1 MRNKY
6 VFVAVMLCAILL
18 LSVSFTGL
26 YVKQNAKDAVGSK
39 EQVTIVTSFYP
50 MYVAVSNLVDGI
62 DEIRVRNLSEPQTG
76 CLHDFQ
82 LTPEDMK
89 LLSNAD
95 VFVVNGGGIE
105 NFISDVAKT
114 YPTLQIVQAC
124 EEISLLESEGHVHE
138 GVHDHEDE
146 YQDEDVHESHEYEFE
161 DMHESHEQEEVHYH
175 EEGHEEEHVHEE
187 EGLHEEEH
195 VYEEEHVHEEEEEH
209 DHDVVHEELHEE
221 EDGHDHDHGDENAHA
236 WMSVASYR
244 EQMTHIAERLAD
256 ILPQYRES
264 ITENASLYDDKLA
277 ELQAEQKELCALV
290 KGREVILF
298 HEAYAYVAKDYGLE
312 VAMVMDLDE
321 ERQVSAGEVAEV
333 LEEIKE
339 HGVSL
344 ILAEER
350 YGKEMGD
357 TIQKEVDV
365 DVIYL
370 DTLNRGNYEK
380 DSYLVGMQSNID
392 LLRQV
397 FIK

>member
-1 MRNKY
+1 MKNKY
-6 VFVAVMLCAILL
+6 VFVAGMLCAILL

-26 YVKQNAKDAVGSK
+26 YVKQNAKYAVGSK

-89 LLSNAD
+89 LLSGAD

-114 YPTLQIVQAC
+114 YPKLQIVQAC
-124 EEISLLESEGHVHE
+124 EGISLLGSEG
-138 GVHDHEDE
+138 
-146 YQDEDVHESHEYEFE
+146 
-161 DMHESHEQEEVHYH
+161 
-175 EEGHEEEHVHEE
+175 
-187 EGLHEEEH
+187 
-195 VYEEEHVHEEEEEH
+195 HVHEEEEEH
-209 DHDVVHEELHEE
+209 DHDAVHEELYEE
-221 EDGHDHDHGDENAHA
+221 EDGHGHDHGEENAHA

-244 EQMTHIAERLAD
+244 EQITHITEHLAE

-264 ITENASLYDDKLA
+264 ITENARLYDDKLA

-290 KGREVILF
+290 KGQEVILF

-339 HGVSL
+339 HGVSV

-357 TIQKEVDV
+357 TIQKEADV

>member
-1 MRNKY
+1 MKNKY
-6 VFVAVMLCAILL
+6 VFVAGMLCAILL

-26 YVKQNAKDAVGSK
+26 YVKQSAKDEAGSK

-89 LLSNAD
+89 LLSGAD

-114 YPTLQIVQAC
+114 YPKLQIVQAC
-124 EEISLLESEGHVHE
+124 EGISLLGSEG
-138 GVHDHEDE
+138 
-146 YQDEDVHESHEYEFE
+146 
-161 DMHESHEQEEVHYH
+161 
-175 EEGHEEEHVHEE
+175 
-187 EGLHEEEH
+187 
-195 VYEEEHVHEEEEEH
+195 HVHEEEEEH
-209 DHDVVHEELHEE
+209 DHDAVHEELYEE
-221 EDGHDHDHGDENAHA
+221 EDGHGHDHGEENAHA

-244 EQMTHIAERLAD
+244 EQITHITEHLAE

-264 ITENASLYDDKLA
+264 ITENARLYDDKLA

-290 KGREVILF
+290 KGQEVIIF

-357 TIQKEVDV
+357 TIQKEADV

>member
-1 MRNKY
+1 MKNKY
-6 VFVAVMLCAILL
+6 VFVAGMLCAILL

-26 YVKQNAKDAVGSK
+26 YVKESSNSDIGND
-39 EQVTIVTSFYP
+39 EQLTIVTSFYP

-62 DEIRVRNLSEPQTG
+62 NGIRVRNLSEPQTG

-82 LTPEDMK
+82 LTPEDIK
-89 LLSNAD
+89 LLSGAD

-114 YPTLQIVQAC
+114 YPKLQIVQAC
-124 EEISLLESEGHVHE
+124 EGMSLLGS
-138 GVHDHEDE
+138 
-146 YQDEDVHESHEYEFE
+146 
-161 DMHESHEQEEVHYH
+161 
-175 EEGHEEEHVHEE
+175 
-187 EGLHEEEH
+187 
-195 VYEEEHVHEEEEEH
+195 EEHVHEEEEDH
-209 DHDVVHEELHEE
+209 DHDAIHEELHEE
-221 EDGHDHDHGDENAHA
+221 EDGHDHGEENAHA

-244 EQMTHIAERLAD
+244 EQIAHIAEHLAD
-256 ILPQYRES
+256 NFPQYGES
-264 ITENASLYDDKLA
+264 ITENSKLYDDKLA
-277 ELQAEQKELCALV
+277 ELQAQQEELRGLV
-290 KGREVILF
+290 KGQEVILF
-298 HEAYAYVAKDYGLE
+298 HEAYAYVAQDYGLE

-321 ERQVSAGEVAEV
+321 ERQVSAGEVAQV
-333 LEEIKE
+333 LEEIRE
-339 HGVSL
+339 HGVSM
-344 ILAEER
+344 IFAEER

>member
-1 MRNKY
+1 MKNKY

-26 YVKQNAKDAVGSK
+26 YVKESSNSDIGND
-39 EQVTIVTSFYP
+39 EQLTIVTSFYP
-50 MYVAVSNLVDGI
+50 MYVAVLNLVDGI
-62 DEIRVRNLSEPQTG
+62 NEIRVRNLSEPQTG

-82 LTPEDMK
+82 LTPEDIK
-89 LLSNAD
+89 LLSGAD

-114 YPTLQIVQAC
+114 YPKLQIVQAC
-124 EEISLLESEGHVHE
+124 EGMSLLGSEGHVHE
-138 GVHDHEDE
+138 
-146 YQDEDVHESHEYEFE
+146 
-161 DMHESHEQEEVHYH
+161 
-175 EEGHEEEHVHEE
+175 EEED
-187 EGLHEEEH
+187 
-195 VYEEEHVHEEEEEH
+195 H
-209 DHDVVHEELHEE
+209 DHDAIHEELHEE
-221 EDGHDHDHGDENAHA
+221 EDGHDHGEENAHA

-244 EQMTHIAERLAD
+244 EQITHITEHLAE
-256 ILPQYRES
+256 ILPQYGES
-264 ITENASLYDDKLA
+264 ITENSKLYDDKLA
-277 ELQAEQKELCALV
+277 ELQAEQKELRALV

-298 HEAYAYVAKDYGLE
+298 HEAYAYVAKDYGLD

-357 TIQKEVDV
+357 TIQKEADV

>member
-1 MRNKY
+1 MKNKY
-6 VFVAVMLCAILL
+6 VFVAGMLCAILL

-26 YVKQNAKDAVGSK
+26 YVKQNAKYAVGSK

-89 LLSNAD
+89 LLFGAD

-114 YPTLQIVQAC
+114 YPKLQIVQAC
-124 EEISLLESEGHVHE
+124 EGISLLGSEG
-138 GVHDHEDE
+138 
-146 YQDEDVHESHEYEFE
+146 
-161 DMHESHEQEEVHYH
+161 
-175 EEGHEEEHVHEE
+175 
-187 EGLHEEEH
+187 
-195 VYEEEHVHEEEEEH
+195 HVHEEEEEH
-209 DHDVVHEELHEE
+209 DHDAVHEELYEE
-221 EDGHDHDHGDENAHA
+221 EDGHGHDHGEENAHA

-244 EQMTHIAERLAD
+244 EQITHITEHLAE

-264 ITENASLYDDKLA
+264 ITENARLYDDKLA

-290 KGREVILF
+290 KGQEVIIF

-357 TIQKEVDV
+357 TIQKEADV
-365 DVIYL
+365 DVVYL

>member
-6 VFVAVMLCAILL
+6 VFVAGMLCAILL

-26 YVKQNAKDAVGSK
+26 YVKQSAKDEVGSK

-50 MYVAVSNLVDGI
+50 MYIAVSNLIEGVDA
-62 DEIRVRNLSEPQTG
+62 IRVRNLSEPQTG

-89 LLSNAD
+89 LLSGAD

-114 YPTLQIVQAC
+114 YPKLQIVQAC
-124 EEISLLESEGHVHE
+124 EGISLLGSEGH
-138 GVHDHEDE
+138 DHEE
-146 YQDEDVHESHEYEFE
+146 AHN
-161 DMHESHEQEEVHYH
+161 H
-175 EEGHEEEHVHEE
+175 EEAH
-187 EGLHEEEH
+187 L
-195 VYEEEHVHEEEEEH
+195 YEEEHVHEEHVHEEEH
-209 DHDVVHEELHEE
+209 LHEE
-221 EDGHDHDHGDENAHA
+221 EEHGHDHGEENAHA

-244 EQMTHIAERLAD
+244 EQITHITGYLAD
-256 ILPQYRES
+256 IFPQYGES
-264 ITENASLYDDKLA
+264 ITENSKLYDDKLA
-277 ELQAEQKELCALV
+277 ELQAEQQELRALV
-290 KGREVILF
+290 KGQEVILF
-298 HEAYAYVAKDYGLE
+298 HEAYAYVAKDYGLD

>member
-1 MRNKY
+1 MKNKY
-6 VFVAVMLCAILL
+6 VFVAGMLCAILL

-26 YVKQNAKDAVGSK
+26 YVKQSVKDEAGSK
-39 EQVTIVTSFYP
+39 EQITIVTSFYP
-50 MYVAVSNLVDGI
+50 MYVAVLNLVDGI

-89 LLSNAD
+89 LLSGAD

-114 YPTLQIVQAC
+114 YPKLQIVQAC
-124 EEISLLESEGHVHE
+124 EGISLLGSEGHEHE
-138 GVHDHEDE
+138 EAHDHEKA
-146 YQDEDVHESHEYEFE
+146 H
-161 DMHESHEQEEVHYH
+161 
-175 EEGHEEEHVHEE
+175 
-187 EGLHEEEH
+187 L
-195 VYEEEHVHEEEEEH
+195 YEEEHVHEEEHVNEEEHVHEEEYLHEEEH
-209 DHDVVHEELHEE
+209 DHEAVHEELHEE
-221 EDGHDHDHGDENAHA
+221 EEHGHDHGEENAHA
-236 WMSVASYR
+236 WMSVPSYR
-244 EQMTHIAERLAD
+244 EQITHITEHLAE
-256 ILPQYRES
+256 ILPRYGES
-264 ITENASLYDDKLA
+264 ITENSKLYDDKLA

-290 KGREVILF
+290 KGQEVILF
-298 HEAYAYVAKDYGLE
+298 HEAYAYVAKDYGLD

-365 DVIYL
+365 DVVYL

-380 DSYLVGMQSNID
+380 DSYLVGMKSNID
-392 LLRQV
+392 LLRQI

>member
-1 MRNKY
+1 MKNKY
-6 VFVAVMLCAILL
+6 VFVAGMLCAILL

-26 YVKQNAKDAVGSK
+26 YVKQSAKDEAGSK
-39 EQVTIVTSFYP
+39 EQITIVTSFYP
-50 MYVAVSNLVDGI
+50 MYVAVLNLVDGI

-89 LLSNAD
+89 LLSGAD

-124 EEISLLESEGHVHE
+124 EGISLLGSEG
-138 GVHDHEDE
+138 
-146 YQDEDVHESHEYEFE
+146 
-161 DMHESHEQEEVHYH
+161 
-175 EEGHEEEHVHEE
+175 
-187 EGLHEEEH
+187 
-195 VYEEEHVHEEEEEH
+195 HVHEEEEEH
-209 DHDVVHEELHEE
+209 DHDAVHEELYEE
-221 EDGHDHDHGDENAHA
+221 EDGHGHDHGEENAHA

-244 EQMTHIAERLAD
+244 EQITHITEHLAE

-264 ITENASLYDDKLA
+264 ITENARLYDDKLA

-290 KGREVILF
+290 KGQEVILF

-333 LEEIKE
+333 LEEINE
-339 HGVSL
+339 HGVSM

-350 YGKEMGD
+350 YGKEMGE
-357 TIQKEVDV
+357 TIQKEANV

>member
-1 MRNKY
+1 M
-6 VFVAVMLCAILL
+6 
-18 LSVSFTGL
+18 
-26 YVKQNAKDAVGSK
+26 GSK
-39 EQVTIVTSFYP
+39 EQVTLVTSFYP

-89 LLSNAD
+89 LLSGAD

-114 YPTLQIVQAC
+114 YPKLQIVQAC
-124 EEISLLESEGHVHE
+124 EGISLLGSEGHGYE
-138 GVHDHEDE
+138 EAHDHEKAHLYE
-146 YQDEDVHESHEYEFE
+146 EEHVHEE
-161 DMHESHEQEEVHYH
+161 DL
-175 EEGHEEEHVHEE
+175 HEEEHVHEE
-187 EGLHEEEH
+187 DL
-195 VYEEEHVHEEEEEH
+195 HEEEEEH
-209 DHDVVHEELHEE
+209 DHDAVHEEFHEE
-221 EDGHDHDHGDENAHA
+221 EDGHGHDHGEENAHA

-244 EQMTHIAERLAD
+244 EQITHITEHLAE

-264 ITENASLYDDKLA
+264 ITENARLYDDKLA

-290 KGREVILF
+290 KGQEVILF

-357 TIQKEVDV
+357 TIQKEADV

>member
-1 MRNKY
+1 MKNKY
-6 VFVAVMLCAILL
+6 VFVAGMLCAILL

-26 YVKQNAKDAVGSK
+26 YVKQNAKYAVGSK

-89 LLSNAD
+89 LLSGAD

-105 NFISDVAKT
+105 NFISDAAKT
-114 YPTLQIVQAC
+114 YPKLQIVQAC
-124 EEISLLESEGHVHE
+124 EGISLLGSEG
-138 GVHDHEDE
+138 
-146 YQDEDVHESHEYEFE
+146 
-161 DMHESHEQEEVHYH
+161 
-175 EEGHEEEHVHEE
+175 
-187 EGLHEEEH
+187 
-195 VYEEEHVHEEEEEH
+195 HVHEEEEEH
-209 DHDVVHEELHEE
+209 DHDAVHEELYEE
-221 EDGHDHDHGDENAHA
+221 EDGHGHDHGEENAHA

-244 EQMTHIAERLAD
+244 EQITHITEHLAE
-256 ILPQYRES
+256 ILPRYGES
-264 ITENASLYDDKLA
+264 ITENSKLYDDKLA

-290 KGREVILF
+290 KGQEVILF

-333 LEEIKE
+333 LEEINE
-339 HGVSL
+339 HGVSM

-350 YGKEMGD
+350 YGKEMGE
-357 TIQKEVDV
+357 TIQKEANV

>member
-1 MRNKY
+1 MKNKY
-6 VFVAVMLCAILL
+6 VFVAGMLCAILL

-26 YVKQNAKDAVGSK
+26 YVKQNAKYAVGSK

-89 LLSNAD
+89 LLSGAD

-114 YPTLQIVQAC
+114 YPKLQIVQAC
-124 EEISLLESEGHVHE
+124 EGISLLGSEG
-138 GVHDHEDE
+138 
-146 YQDEDVHESHEYEFE
+146 
-161 DMHESHEQEEVHYH
+161 
-175 EEGHEEEHVHEE
+175 
-187 EGLHEEEH
+187 
-195 VYEEEHVHEEEEEH
+195 HVHEEEEEH
-209 DHDVVHEELHEE
+209 DHDAVHEELHEE
-221 EDGHDHDHGDENAHA
+221 EDGHGHDHGEENAHA

-244 EQMTHIAERLAD
+244 EQITHITEHLAE

-264 ITENASLYDDKLA
+264 ITENARLYDDKLA

-290 KGREVILF
+290 KGQEVIIF

-357 TIQKEVDV
+357 TIQKEADV

-392 LLRQV
+392 LLKQV
-397 FIK
+397 FTK

>member
-1 MRNKY
+1 MKNKY
-6 VFVAVMLCAILL
+6 VFVAGMLCAILL

-26 YVKQNAKDAVGSK
+26 YVKQSAKDEAGSK
-39 EQVTIVTSFYP
+39 EQITIVTSFYP
-50 MYVAVSNLVDGI
+50 MYVAVLNLVDGI

-89 LLSNAD
+89 LLSGAD

-114 YPTLQIVQAC
+114 YPKLQIVQAC
-124 EEISLLESEGHVHE
+124 EGISLLGSEG
-138 GVHDHEDE
+138 
-146 YQDEDVHESHEYEFE
+146 
-161 DMHESHEQEEVHYH
+161 
-175 EEGHEEEHVHEE
+175 
-187 EGLHEEEH
+187 
-195 VYEEEHVHEEEEEH
+195 HVHEEEEEH
-209 DHDVVHEELHEE
+209 DHDAVHEELYEE
-221 EDGHDHDHGDENAHA
+221 EDGHGHDHGEENAHA

-244 EQMTHIAERLAD
+244 EQITHITEHLAE
-256 ILPQYRES
+256 ILPRYGEF
-264 ITENASLYDDKLA
+264 ITENSKLYDDKLA
-277 ELQAEQKELCALV
+277 ELQAEQQELRALV
-290 KGREVILF
+290 KGQEVILF
-298 HEAYAYVAKDYGLE
+298 HEAYAYVAKDYGLD

-357 TIQKEVDV
+357 TIQKEADV
-365 DVIYL
+365 DVVYL

-380 DSYLVGMQSNID
+380 DSYLVGMKSNID
-392 LLRQV
+392 LLRQI

>member
-1 MRNKY
+1 MKNKY
-6 VFVAVMLCAILL
+6 VFVAGMRCAIML

-26 YVKQNAKDAVGSK
+26 YVKQNAKDEAGSK
-39 EQVTIVTSFYP
+39 EKVTIVTSFYP

-89 LLSNAD
+89 LLSGAD

-114 YPTLQIVQAC
+114 YPKLQIVQAC
-124 EEISLLESEGHVHE
+124 EGISLLGSEG
-138 GVHDHEDE
+138 
-146 YQDEDVHESHEYEFE
+146 
-161 DMHESHEQEEVHYH
+161 
-175 EEGHEEEHVHEE
+175 
-187 EGLHEEEH
+187 
-195 VYEEEHVHEEEEEH
+195 HVHEEEEEH
-209 DHDVVHEELHEE
+209 DHEAVHEELHEE
-221 EDGHDHDHGDENAHA
+221 EDGHDHGEENAHA

-244 EQMTHIAERLAD
+244 EQITHITEHLAE
-256 ILPQYRES
+256 ILPQYGES
-264 ITENASLYDDKLA
+264 ITENSKLYDDKLA

-290 KGREVILF
+290 KGQEVILF
-298 HEAYAYVAKDYGLE
+298 HEAYAYVAKDYGLD

-380 DSYLVGMQSNID
+380 DSYLVGMKSNID
-392 LLRQV
+392 LLRQI

>member
-1 MRNKY
+1 MKNKY
-6 VFVAVMLCAILL
+6 VFVAGMLCAILL

-26 YVKQNAKDAVGSK
+26 YVKQNAKYAVGSK

-89 LLSNAD
+89 LLSGAD

-114 YPTLQIVQAC
+114 YPTLEIVQAC
-124 EEISLLESEGHVHE
+124 EGISLLGSEG
-138 GVHDHEDE
+138 
-146 YQDEDVHESHEYEFE
+146 
-161 DMHESHEQEEVHYH
+161 
-175 EEGHEEEHVHEE
+175 
-187 EGLHEEEH
+187 
-195 VYEEEHVHEEEEEH
+195 HVHEEEEEH
-209 DHDVVHEELHEE
+209 DHDAVHEELYEE
-221 EDGHDHDHGDENAHA
+221 EDGHGHDHGEENAHA

-244 EQMTHIAERLAD
+244 EQITHITEHLAE

-264 ITENASLYDDKLA
+264 ITENARLYDDKLA

-290 KGREVILF
+290 KGQEVIIF

-357 TIQKEVDV
+357 TIQKEADV

>member
-1 MRNKY
+1 MKNKY
-6 VFVAVMLCAILL
+6 VFVAGMLCAILL

-26 YVKQNAKDAVGSK
+26 YVKQNAKYAVGSK

-89 LLSNAD
+89 LLSGAD
-95 VFVVNGGGIE
+95 VFVGNGGGIE

-114 YPTLQIVQAC
+114 YPKLQIVQAC
-124 EEISLLESEGHVHE
+124 EGISLLGSEG
-138 GVHDHEDE
+138 
-146 YQDEDVHESHEYEFE
+146 
-161 DMHESHEQEEVHYH
+161 
-175 EEGHEEEHVHEE
+175 
-187 EGLHEEEH
+187 
-195 VYEEEHVHEEEEEH
+195 HVHEEEEEH
-209 DHDVVHEELHEE
+209 DHDAVHEELYEE
-221 EDGHDHDHGDENAHA
+221 EDGHGHDHGEENAHA

-244 EQMTHIAERLAD
+244 EQITHITEHLAE

-264 ITENASLYDDKLA
+264 ITENARLYDDKLA

-290 KGREVILF
+290 KGQEVIIF

-357 TIQKEVDV
+357 TIQKEADV

>member
-1 MRNKY
+1 MKNKY
-6 VFVAVMLCAILL
+6 VFVAGMLCAILL

-26 YVKQNAKDAVGSK
+26 YVKQNAKYAVGSK

-89 LLSNAD
+89 LLSGAD

-114 YPTLQIVQAC
+114 YPKLQIVQAC
-124 EEISLLESEGHVHE
+124 EGISLLGSEG
-138 GVHDHEDE
+138 
-146 YQDEDVHESHEYEFE
+146 
-161 DMHESHEQEEVHYH
+161 
-175 EEGHEEEHVHEE
+175 
-187 EGLHEEEH
+187 
-195 VYEEEHVHEEEEEH
+195 HVHEEEEEH
-209 DHDVVHEELHEE
+209 DHDAVHEELYEE
-221 EDGHDHDHGDENAHA
+221 EDGHGHDHGEENAHA

-244 EQMTHIAERLAD
+244 EQITHITEHLAE

-264 ITENASLYDDKLA
+264 ITENARLYDDKLA

-290 KGREVILF
+290 KGQEVIIF

-357 TIQKEVDV
+357 TIQKEADV
-365 DVIYL
+365 DVVYL

>member
-1 MRNKY
+1 MKNKY
-6 VFVAVMLCAILL
+6 VFVAGMLCAILL

-26 YVKQNAKDAVGSK
+26 YVKQNAKYAVGSK

-89 LLSNAD
+89 LLSGAD

-114 YPTLQIVQAC
+114 YPKLQIVQAC
-124 EEISLLESEGHVHE
+124 EGISLLGSEG
-138 GVHDHEDE
+138 
-146 YQDEDVHESHEYEFE
+146 
-161 DMHESHEQEEVHYH
+161 
-175 EEGHEEEHVHEE
+175 
-187 EGLHEEEH
+187 
-195 VYEEEHVHEEEEEH
+195 HVHEEEEEH
-209 DHDVVHEELHEE
+209 DHDAVHEELHEE
-221 EDGHDHDHGDENAHA
+221 EDGHGHDHGEENAHA

-244 EQMTHIAERLAD
+244 EQITHITEHLAE

-264 ITENASLYDDKLA
+264 ITENARLYDDKLA

-290 KGREVILF
+290 KGQEVIIF

-357 TIQKEVDV
+357 TIQKEADV

>member
-1 MRNKY
+1 MKNKY
-6 VFVAVMLCAILL
+6 VFVAGMLCAILL

-26 YVKQNAKDAVGSK
+26 YVKQNAKYAVGSK

-89 LLSNAD
+89 LLSGAD

-114 YPTLQIVQAC
+114 YPKLQIVQAC
-124 EEISLLESEGHVHE
+124 EGISLMGSEG
-138 GVHDHEDE
+138 
-146 YQDEDVHESHEYEFE
+146 
-161 DMHESHEQEEVHYH
+161 
-175 EEGHEEEHVHEE
+175 
-187 EGLHEEEH
+187 
-195 VYEEEHVHEEEEEH
+195 HVHEEEEEH
-209 DHDVVHEELHEE
+209 DHDAVHEELYEE
-221 EDGHDHDHGDENAHA
+221 EDGHGHDHGEENAHA

-244 EQMTHIAERLAD
+244 EQITHITEHLAE

-264 ITENASLYDDKLA
+264 ITENARLYDDKLA

-290 KGREVILF
+290 KGQEVIIF

-357 TIQKEVDV
+357 TIQKEADV

>member
-1 MRNKY
+1 MKNKY
-6 VFVAVMLCAILL
+6 VFVAGMLCAILL

-26 YVKQNAKDAVGSK
+26 YVKQNAKYAVGSK
-39 EQVTIVTSFYP
+39 EQVTLVTSFYP

-89 LLSNAD
+89 LLSGAD

-114 YPTLQIVQAC
+114 YPKLQIVQAC
-124 EEISLLESEGHVHE
+124 EGISLLGSEG
-138 GVHDHEDE
+138 
-146 YQDEDVHESHEYEFE
+146 
-161 DMHESHEQEEVHYH
+161 
-175 EEGHEEEHVHEE
+175 
-187 EGLHEEEH
+187 
-195 VYEEEHVHEEEEEH
+195 HVHEEEEEH
-209 DHDVVHEELHEE
+209 DHDAVHEELYEE
-221 EDGHDHDHGDENAHA
+221 EDGHGHDHGEENAHA

-244 EQMTHIAERLAD
+244 EQITHITEHLAE

-264 ITENASLYDDKLA
+264 ITENARLYDDKLA

-290 KGREVILF
+290 KGQEVIIF

-357 TIQKEVDV
+357 TIQKEADV

>member
-1 MRNKY
+1 MKNKY
-6 VFVAVMLCAILL
+6 VFVAGMLCAILL

-26 YVKQNAKDAVGSK
+26 YVKQNAKYAVGSK

-50 MYVAVSNLVDGI
+50 MYVSVSNLVDGI

-89 LLSNAD
+89 LLSGAD

-114 YPTLQIVQAC
+114 YPKLQIVQAC
-124 EEISLLESEGHVHE
+124 EGISLLGSEG
-138 GVHDHEDE
+138 
-146 YQDEDVHESHEYEFE
+146 
-161 DMHESHEQEEVHYH
+161 
-175 EEGHEEEHVHEE
+175 
-187 EGLHEEEH
+187 
-195 VYEEEHVHEEEEEH
+195 HVHEEEEEH
-209 DHDVVHEELHEE
+209 DHDAVHEELYEE
-221 EDGHDHDHGDENAHA
+221 EDGHGHDHGEENAHA

-244 EQMTHIAERLAD
+244 EQITHITEHLAE

-264 ITENASLYDDKLA
+264 ITENARLYDDKLA

-290 KGREVILF
+290 KGQEVIIF

-357 TIQKEVDV
+357 TIQKEADV

>member
-1 MRNKY
+1 MKNKY
-6 VFVAVMLCAILL
+6 VFVAGMLCAILL

-26 YVKQNAKDAVGSK
+26 YVKQNAKYAVGSK

-89 LLSNAD
+89 LLSGAD

-114 YPTLQIVQAC
+114 YPKLQIVQAC
-124 EEISLLESEGHVHE
+124 EGISLLGSEGHVHE
-138 GVHDHEDE
+138 A
-146 YQDEDVHESHEYEFE
+146 
-161 DMHESHEQEEVHYH
+161 
-175 EEGHEEEHVHEE
+175 
-187 EGLHEEEH
+187 
-195 VYEEEHVHEEEEEH
+195 EEEH
-209 DHDVVHEELHEE
+209 DHDAVHEELHEDK
-221 EDGHDHDHGDENAHA
+221 DGHDHGEENAHA

-244 EQMTHIAERLAD
+244 EQITHITEHLAE

-264 ITENASLYDDKLA
+264 ITENARLYDDKLA

-290 KGREVILF
+290 KGQEVILF

-365 DVIYL
+365 DVVYL
-370 DTLNRGNYEK
+370 DTLNRGSYEK

>member
-1 MRNKY
+1 MKNKY
-6 VFVAVMLCAILL
+6 VFVAGMLCAILL

-26 YVKQNAKDAVGSK
+26 YVKQNAKYAVGSK
-39 EQVTIVTSFYP
+39 EQVTLVTSFYP

-62 DEIRVRNLSEPQTG
+62 DEIRVRNLGEPQTG

-89 LLSNAD
+89 LLSGAD

-114 YPTLQIVQAC
+114 YPKLQIVQAC
-124 EEISLLESEGHVHE
+124 EGISLLGSEG
-138 GVHDHEDE
+138 
-146 YQDEDVHESHEYEFE
+146 
-161 DMHESHEQEEVHYH
+161 
-175 EEGHEEEHVHEE
+175 
-187 EGLHEEEH
+187 
-195 VYEEEHVHEEEEEH
+195 HVHEEEEEH
-209 DHDVVHEELHEE
+209 DHDAVHEELYEE
-221 EDGHDHDHGDENAHA
+221 EDGHGHDHGEENAHA

-244 EQMTHIAERLAD
+244 EQITHITEHLAE

-264 ITENASLYDDKLA
+264 ITENARLYDDKLA

-290 KGREVILF
+290 KGQEVIIF

-357 TIQKEVDV
+357 TIQKEADV

>member
-1 MRNKY
+1 MKNKY
-6 VFVAVMLCAILL
+6 VFVAGMLCAILL

-26 YVKQNAKDAVGSK
+26 YVKQSAKDEVGSK

-50 MYVAVSNLVDGI
+50 MYIAVSNLIEGVDA
-62 DEIRVRNLSEPQTG
+62 IRVRNLSEPQTG

-89 LLSNAD
+89 LLSGAD

-105 NFISDVAKT
+105 NFISDVAT
-114 YPTLQIVQAC
+114 AYPKLQIVQAC
-124 EEISLLESEGHVHE
+124 EGMSLLGSEG
-138 GVHDHEDE
+138 
-146 YQDEDVHESHEYEFE
+146 
-161 DMHESHEQEEVHYH
+161 
-175 EEGHEEEHVHEE
+175 
-187 EGLHEEEH
+187 
-195 VYEEEHVHEEEEEH
+195 HVHEEEEEH
-209 DHDVVHEELHEE
+209 DHDAVHEELHEE
-221 EDGHDHDHGDENAHA
+221 EDGHDHGEENAHA

-244 EQMTHIAERLAD
+244 EQITHITEHLAE
-256 ILPQYRES
+256 ILPQYGES
-264 ITENASLYDDKLA
+264 ITENSKLYDDKLA
-277 ELQAEQKELCALV
+277 ELQAEQKELRALV

-298 HEAYAYVAKDYGLE
+298 HEAYAYVAKDYGLD

-357 TIQKEVDV
+357 TIQKEADV

>member
-1 MRNKY
+1 MKNKY
-6 VFVAVMLCAILL
+6 VFVAGMLCAILL

-26 YVKQNAKDAVGSK
+26 YVKQNAKYAVGSK

-89 LLSNAD
+89 LLSGAD

-114 YPTLQIVQAC
+114 YPKLQIVQAC
-124 EEISLLESEGHVHE
+124 EGISLMGSEG
-138 GVHDHEDE
+138 
-146 YQDEDVHESHEYEFE
+146 
-161 DMHESHEQEEVHYH
+161 
-175 EEGHEEEHVHEE
+175 
-187 EGLHEEEH
+187 
-195 VYEEEHVHEEEEEH
+195 HVHEEEEEH
-209 DHDVVHEELHEE
+209 DHDAVHEELYEE
-221 EDGHDHDHGDENAHA
+221 EDGHGHDHGEENAHA

-244 EQMTHIAERLAD
+244 EQITHITEHLAEL
-256 ILPQYRES
+256 LPQYAS
-264 ITENASLYDDKLA
+264 LITENSKLYDDKLA
-277 ELQAEQKELCALV
+277 ELQTEQQELRSLV
-290 KGREVILF
+290 EGKEVILF

-344 ILAEER
+344 ILAEEL
-350 YGKEMGD
+350 YGKEMGE
-357 TIQKEVDV
+357 TIQKEADV

-380 DSYLVGMQSNID
+380 DSYLVGMQLNID
-392 LLRQV
+392 LLKQV
-397 FIK
+397 FTK

>member
-1 MRNKY
+1 MKNKY
-6 VFVAVMLCAILL
+6 VFVAGMLCAILL

-26 YVKQNAKDAVGSK
+26 YVKQNAKYAVGSK

-89 LLSNAD
+89 LLSGAD

-114 YPTLQIVQAC
+114 YPKLQIVQAC
-124 EEISLLESEGHVHE
+124 EGISLLGSEG
-138 GVHDHEDE
+138 
-146 YQDEDVHESHEYEFE
+146 
-161 DMHESHEQEEVHYH
+161 
-175 EEGHEEEHVHEE
+175 
-187 EGLHEEEH
+187 
-195 VYEEEHVHEEEEEH
+195 HVHEEEEER
-209 DHDVVHEELHEE
+209 DHDAVHEELYEE
-221 EDGHDHDHGDENAHA
+221 EDGHGHDHGEENAHA

-244 EQMTHIAERLAD
+244 EQITHITEHLAE

-264 ITENASLYDDKLA
+264 ITENARLYDDKLA

-290 KGREVILF
+290 KGQEVIIF

-357 TIQKEVDV
+357 TIQKEADV

>member
-1 MRNKY
+1 MKNKY
-6 VFVAVMLCAILL
+6 VFVAGMLCAILL

-26 YVKQNAKDAVGSK
+26 YVKQNAKYAVGSK

-89 LLSNAD
+89 LLSGAD

-114 YPTLQIVQAC
+114 YPKLQIVQAC
-124 EEISLLESEGHVHE
+124 EGISLLGSEG
-138 GVHDHEDE
+138 
-146 YQDEDVHESHEYEFE
+146 
-161 DMHESHEQEEVHYH
+161 
-175 EEGHEEEHVHEE
+175 
-187 EGLHEEEH
+187 
-195 VYEEEHVHEEEEEH
+195 HVHEEEEEH
-209 DHDVVHEELHEE
+209 DHDAVHEELYEE
-221 EDGHDHDHGDENAHA
+221 EDGHGHDHGEENAHA

-244 EQMTHIAERLAD
+244 EQITHITEHLAE

-264 ITENASLYDDKLA
+264 ITENARLYDDKLA

-290 KGREVILF
+290 KGQEVIIF

-357 TIQKEVDV
+357 TIQKEADV

>member
-1 MRNKY
+1 MKNKY
-6 VFVAVMLCAILL
+6 VFVAGMLCAILL

-26 YVKQNAKDAVGSK
+26 YVKQNAKYAVGSK

-89 LLSNAD
+89 LLSGAD

-114 YPTLQIVQAC
+114 YPKLQIVQAC
-124 EEISLLESEGHVHE
+124 EGISLLGSEG
-138 GVHDHEDE
+138 
-146 YQDEDVHESHEYEFE
+146 
-161 DMHESHEQEEVHYH
+161 
-175 EEGHEEEHVHEE
+175 
-187 EGLHEEEH
+187 
-195 VYEEEHVHEEEEEH
+195 HVHEEEEEH
-209 DHDVVHEELHEE
+209 DHDAVHEELYEE
-221 EDGHDHDHGDENAHA
+221 EDGHGHDHGEENAHA

-244 EQMTHIAERLAD
+244 EQITHITEHLAE

-264 ITENASLYDDKLA
+264 ITENARLYDDKLA

-290 KGREVILF
+290 KGQEVIIF

-333 LEEIKE
+333 LEEYTI
-339 HGVSL
+339 VSAAMDFSQYTQQFNL
-344 ILAEER
+344 YSL
-350 YGKEMGD
+350 
-357 TIQKEVDV
+357 Q
-365 DVIYL
+365 
-370 DTLNRGNYEK
+370 
-380 DSYLVGMQSNID
+380 
-392 LLRQV
+392 
-397 FIK
+397 

>member
-1 MRNKY
+1 MKNKY
-6 VFVAVMLCAILL
+6 VFVAGMLCAILL

-26 YVKQNAKDAVGSK
+26 YVKQNAKYAVGSK

-89 LLSNAD
+89 LLSGAD

-114 YPTLQIVQAC
+114 YPKLQIVQAC
-124 EEISLLESEGHVHE
+124 EGISLLGSEG
-138 GVHDHEDE
+138 
-146 YQDEDVHESHEYEFE
+146 
-161 DMHESHEQEEVHYH
+161 
-175 EEGHEEEHVHEE
+175 
-187 EGLHEEEH
+187 
-195 VYEEEHVHEEEEEH
+195 HVHEEEEEH
-209 DHDVVHEELHEE
+209 DHDAVHEELYEE
-221 EDGHDHDHGDENAHA
+221 EDGHGHDHGEENAHA

-244 EQMTHIAERLAD
+244 EQITHITEHLAE

-264 ITENASLYDDKLA
+264 ITENARLYDDKLA
-277 ELQAEQKELCALV
+277 ELQAEQKELWALV
-290 KGREVILF
+290 KGQEVIIF

-357 TIQKEVDV
+357 TIQKEADV

>member
-1 MRNKY
+1 MKNKY
-6 VFVAVMLCAILL
+6 VFVAGMLCVILL

-26 YVKQNAKDAVGSK
+26 YVKQSAKDEAGSK

-89 LLSNAD
+89 LLSGAD

-114 YPTLQIVQAC
+114 YPKLQIVQAC
-124 EEISLLESEGHVHE
+124 EGISLLGSEG
-138 GVHDHEDE
+138 
-146 YQDEDVHESHEYEFE
+146 
-161 DMHESHEQEEVHYH
+161 
-175 EEGHEEEHVHEE
+175 
-187 EGLHEEEH
+187 
-195 VYEEEHVHEEEEEH
+195 HVHEEEEEH
-209 DHDVVHEELHEE
+209 DHEAVHEELHEE
-221 EDGHDHDHGDENAHA
+221 EEHGHDHGEENAHA
-236 WMSVASYR
+236 WMSVPSYR
-244 EQMTHIAERLAD
+244 EQITHITEHLAE
-256 ILPQYRES
+256 ILPRYGEF
-264 ITENASLYDDKLA
+264 ITENSKLYDDKLA
-277 ELQAEQKELCALV
+277 ELQAEQQELRALV
-290 KGREVILF
+290 KGQEVILF
-298 HEAYAYVAKDYGLE
+298 HEAYAYVAKDYGLD

-357 TIQKEVDV
+357 TIQKEADV
-365 DVIYL
+365 DVVYL

-380 DSYLVGMQSNID
+380 DSYLVGMKSNID
-392 LLRQV
+392 LLRQI

>member
-1 MRNKY
+1 MKNKY

-26 YVKQNAKDAVGSK
+26 YVKESSNIDIGND
-39 EQVTIVTSFYP
+39 EQLTIVTSFYP

-62 DEIRVRNLSEPQTG
+62 DGIRVRNLSEPQTG

-89 LLSNAD
+89 LLSGAD

-105 NFISDVAKT
+105 NFISDVAT
-114 YPTLQIVQAC
+114 AYPKLQIVQAC
-124 EEISLLESEGHVHE
+124 EGMSLLGSEG
-138 GVHDHEDE
+138 
-146 YQDEDVHESHEYEFE
+146 
-161 DMHESHEQEEVHYH
+161 
-175 EEGHEEEHVHEE
+175 
-187 EGLHEEEH
+187 
-195 VYEEEHVHEEEEEH
+195 HVHEEEEEH
-209 DHDVVHEELHEE
+209 DHDAVHEELHEE
-221 EDGHDHDHGDENAHA
+221 EDGHGHDHGEENAHA

-244 EQMTHIAERLAD
+244 EQIAHIAEHLAD
-256 ILPQYRES
+256 IFPKYGEF
-264 ITENASLYDDKLA
+264 ITENSKLYDDQLA
-277 ELQAEQKELCALV
+277 ELQAQQEELRGLV
-290 KGREVILF
+290 KGQEVILF
-298 HEAYAYVAKDYGLE
+298 HEAYAYVAQDYGLE

-321 ERQVSAGEVAEV
+321 ERQVSAGEVAQV
-333 LEEIKE
+333 LEKIRE
-339 HGVSL
+339 HGVSM
-344 ILAEER
+344 IFAEER

>member
-6 VFVAVMLCAILL
+6 VFVAGMLCAILL

-26 YVKQNAKDAVGSK
+26 YVKQSAKDEVGSK

-50 MYVAVSNLVDGI
+50 MYIAVSNLIEGVDA
-62 DEIRVRNLSEPQTG
+62 IRVRNLSEPQTG

-89 LLSNAD
+89 LLSGAD

-114 YPTLQIVQAC
+114 YPKLQIVQAC
-124 EEISLLESEGHVHE
+124 EGISLLGSEGH
-138 GVHDHEDE
+138 DHEE
-146 YQDEDVHESHEYEFE
+146 AHN
-161 DMHESHEQEEVHYH
+161 H
-175 EEGHEEEHVHEE
+175 EEAH
-187 EGLHEEEH
+187 L
-195 VYEEEHVHEEEEEH
+195 YEEEHVHEEHVHEEEH
-209 DHDVVHEELHEE
+209 LHEE
-221 EDGHDHDHGDENAHA
+221 EEHGHDHGEENAHA

-244 EQMTHIAERLAD
+244 EQITHITGYLAD
-256 ILPQYRES
+256 IFPQYGES
-264 ITENASLYDDKLA
+264 ITENSKLYDDKLA
-277 ELQAEQKELCALV
+277 ELQAEQQELRALV
-290 KGREVILF
+290 KGQEVILF
-298 HEAYAYVAKDYGLE
+298 HEAYAYVAKDYGLD

-357 TIQKEVDV
+357 TIQKEADV

>member
-1 MRNKY
+1 MKNKY
-6 VFVAVMLCAILL
+6 VFVAGMLCAILL

-89 LLSNAD
+89 LLSGAD

-114 YPTLQIVQAC
+114 YPKLQIVQAC
-124 EEISLLESEGHVHE
+124 EGISLLGSEG
-138 GVHDHEDE
+138 
-146 YQDEDVHESHEYEFE
+146 
-161 DMHESHEQEEVHYH
+161 
-175 EEGHEEEHVHEE
+175 
-187 EGLHEEEH
+187 
-195 VYEEEHVHEEEEEH
+195 HVHEEEEEH
-209 DHDVVHEELHEE
+209 DHDAVHEELYEE
-221 EDGHDHDHGDENAHA
+221 EDGHGHDHGEENAHA

-244 EQMTHIAERLAD
+244 EQITHITEHLAE

-264 ITENASLYDDKLA
+264 ITENARLYDDKLA

-290 KGREVILF
+290 KGQEVIIF

-357 TIQKEVDV
+357 TIQKEADV

>member
-1 MRNKY
+1 
-6 VFVAVMLCAILL
+6 
-18 LSVSFTGL
+18 
-26 YVKQNAKDAVGSK
+26 
-39 EQVTIVTSFYP
+39 
-50 MYVAVSNLVDGI
+50 
-62 DEIRVRNLSEPQTG
+62 
-76 CLHDFQ
+76 
-82 LTPEDMK
+82 MK
-89 LLSNAD
+89 LLSGAD

-114 YPTLQIVQAC
+114 YPKLQIVQAC
-124 EEISLLESEGHVHE
+124 EGISLLGSEG
-138 GVHDHEDE
+138 
-146 YQDEDVHESHEYEFE
+146 
-161 DMHESHEQEEVHYH
+161 
-175 EEGHEEEHVHEE
+175 
-187 EGLHEEEH
+187 
-195 VYEEEHVHEEEEEH
+195 HVHEEEEEH
-209 DHDVVHEELHEE
+209 DHDAVHEELYEE
-221 EDGHDHDHGDENAHA
+221 EDGHGHDHGEENAHA

-244 EQMTHIAERLAD
+244 EQITHITEHLAE

-264 ITENASLYDDKLA
+264 ITENARLYDDKLA

-290 KGREVILF
+290 KGQEVIIF

-357 TIQKEVDV
+357 TIQKEADV